1 MWKFRTLEALQAACL
16 ILSQGRGTLAWYRFL
31 LNEAISSAQGLG
43 LHRLG
48 KVQPAQ
54 DVRASDCVSLEIGV
68 RIWSY
73 LCAKDWSLAGTNG
86 LTYRIHP
93 LQTTTRMPLNASDEH
108 LKSDI
113 IREQPRN
120 TWTEASYVIA
130 HFQLT
135 ECVRDA
141 VAMRNKQAKSASRCE
156 AVDENIVERVDSVI
170 RPSLPSFR
178 GLSEENRR
186 RAVVRIR
193 SYIQDLPAFFQLGI
207 TSASS
212 PEMTAQRRL
221 LVSL

>member
-1 MWKFRTLEALQAACL
+1 
-16 ILSQGRGTLAWYRFL
+16 LSQGRGTLAWYRFL

-135 ECVRDA
+135 EC
-141 VAMRNKQAKSASRCE
+141 AKSASRCE

-221 LVSL
+221 LIDETVALFEARRHSSRSV